1 MEQNVTVETAETSP
15 INGSEHLAQT
25 VEEKSTLSEVE
36 KLRLENANLKALFA
50 QVQGELV
57 TLKLQRH
64 VTESQDGLKAQM
76 DTLRKAYD
84 KAEGWTI
91 DLDTGQWVAPDSS
104 A

>member
-1 MEQNVTVETAETSP
+1 M
-15 INGSEHLAQT
+15 
-25 VEEKSTLSEVE
+25 
-36 KLRLENANLKALFA
+36 
-50 QVQGELV
+50 

>member
-1 MEQNVTVETAETSP
+1 MEQNVTSETQEPSP
-15 INGSEHLAQT
+15 INGSEHLVQAA
-25 VEEKSTLSEVE
+25 EEKSTLSEIE

-57 TLKLQRH
+57 TLKLQRQM
-64 VTESQDGLKAQM
+64 TESQDGLKAQM
-76 DTLRKAYD
+76 DTLRKTYD
-84 KAEGWTI
+84 KPEDWTI